1 MNSTLSNIHVNR
13 LAKYNYK
20 YIDSNGDVYIGTKE
34 GRLSKEVVNPTDISN
49 FVTYNDFSAGAGL
62 SYDQT
67 IGQFTNIAPDQ
78 TVTLTAGTNIII
90 TGIYPDFTIASTIAA
105 GDLTELSSSIL
116 TITGGV
122 GAVIGTGT
130 SIEVKQSS
138 NTQNGYLSSTDW
150 TTFNS
155 KGTGTVTSVA
165 TTGLISG
172 GTITGTG
179 TITTSMNTNKL
190 VGRSSASTGV
200 MEEISVGSGLTL
212 SGGTLSNTATPTA
225 TGYYGAWQDD
235 ISQTAAAD
243 NTGYAMKF
251 RTADITPNG
260 ISIVSDTQ
268 ITFANTGIYNI
279 QFSSQFQNLSNSP
292 QDVTIW
298 LRKSGTDV
306 TGSAGVVGLEARK
319 NPGDPYHT
327 IAGWNYVLSV
337 VAGEYYELIWSTTDH
352 TNVEMRFYA
361 AGSPPPSAASVIMT
375 VTQQSGIMSGTG
387 ITAINSLTGAAQ
399 TIVAGTS
406 GTDFAVSSSG
416 TAHTLNLPTASATN
430 RGALSS
436 TDWTTFNSKG
446 SGTVTG
452 VTGTAPVVSSGG
464 TTPAISMAAATT
476 SVDGYLSSTNF
487 NTFNGKQTSPWDYRK
502 AAKWYTPHQNAG
514 PILSIANAANTI
526 RYIAVIIDRDITIT
540 QMGINVV
547 TIATAGNTCRIGIY
561 SNDPTT
567 TSPLTKLV
575 DSGTLALDTTGPK
588 TVTGLSIVLTKG
600 LYWFCY
606 FSNATTGTVAGVST
620 NFFPDVRGTTSL
632 NLGPTNVLAQAL
644 AYAALPTTAGTLTE
658 LQSISAVCTYYQY

>member
-399 TIVAGTS
+399 TLVAGTS
-406 GTDFAVSSSG
+406 GTDFAVSSVG
-416 TAHTLNLPTASATN
+416 TTHTLNLPTASASN
-430 RGALSS
+430 RGVLST
-436 TDWTTFNSKG
+436 TDWS
-446 SGTVTG
+446 
-452 VTGTAPVVSSGG
+452 
-464 TTPAISMAAATT
+464 
-476 SVDGYLSSTNF
+476 
-487 NTFNGKQTSPWDYRK
+487 TFNGKTLSSWGYRK

>member
-375 VTQQSGIMSGTG
+375 VTQQSGILSGTG

-399 TIVAGTS
+399 TLVAGTS
-406 GTDFAVSSSG
+406 GTDFAVSSVG
-416 TAHTLNLPTASATN
+416 TTHTLNLPTASASN
-430 RGALSS
+430 RGVLST
-436 TDWTTFNSKG
+436 TDWSAFNSKQD
-446 SGTVTG
+446 T
-452 VTGTAPVVSSGG
+452 
-464 TTPAISMAAATT
+464 
-476 SVDGYLSSTNF
+476 
-487 NTFNGKQTSPWDYRK
+487 
-502 AAKWYTPHQNAG
+502 
-514 PILSIANAANTI
+514 
-526 RYIAVIIDRDITIT
+526 
-540 QMGINVV
+540 
-547 TIATAGNTCRIGIY
+547 
-561 SNDPTT
+561 
-567 TSPLTKLV
+567 LT
-575 DSGTLALDTTGPK
+575 
-588 TVTGLSIVLTKG
+588 LT
-600 LYWFCY
+600 
-606 FSNATTGTVAGVST
+606 TTGTSGAATLIGST
-620 NFFPDVRGTTSL
+620 LNVPQYTGTGSSITK
-632 NLGPTNVLAQAL
+632 GFVIAMATAL
-644 AYAALPTTAGTLTE
+644 
-658 LQSISAVCTYYQY
+658 